1 MARLAVYRD
10 LQLKMMVIPDPISP
24 ASSRF
29 LLVSPPR
36 LVFSL
41 YILWKTRELGFVRGI
56 TEERY
61 PLVLVP
67 DRCYRK
73 Q

>member
-1 MARLAVYRD
+1 MAHLAVYRD
-10 LQLKMMVIPDPISP
+10 LQLNMMVIPDPIAP
-24 ASSRF
+24 AFTRF
-29 LLVSPPR
+29 LLDRCFR

-41 YILWKTRELGFVRGI
+41 YILWKTRELLFVRGI